1 MGVGRLSV
9 SSIAGAFAAIT
20 GLGLASSAM
29 ATPVLTVTTS
39 SGRQNVT
46 LVSIG
51 GGAYAATPGS
61 AGGFTWGAIGV
72 NVSSSSYSQ
81 IALQINSVANTNPTT
96 GLNSTISFS
105 VSDSG
110 LSATPNS
117 FLSIQESGSATSSL
131 ATSAQTVDFSG
142 SAVNSSSTSSSTTV
156 GTQDSGDLALNT
168 SKPYLSSS
176 SVSYSSLGSN
186 LSGAYST
193 LTLNAETSLS
203 IDPGMKVN
211 GTDLAV
217 NIDTATV
224 TTPEPAALGLFAVGG
239 LVLLAAR
246 RRRMA

>member
-39 SGRQNVT
+39 SGSQNVT

-81 IALQINSVANTNPTT
+81 VALQINSVANTNPTT
-96 GLNSTISFS
+96 GLNSAISFS

-142 SAVNSSSTSSSTTV
+142 SAVNSSTTV

-168 SKPYLSSS
+168 SKSYLSSS